1 MAVQTRIEKMTV
13 DEYDALMAR
22 EENSDRHLELVDG
35 ELIEEMPTPRH
46 SKTSQYFSLH
56 IGMYL
61 LQNPTGDLLPEVR
74 IKLLEGTEF
83 EAHVPD
89 MAFVKSGRTYDPD
102 SPLPFMPELII
113 EIQSPGQSKRVMAK
127 KADYYIRHGCKIVV
141 LAYPVE
147 RLIEMVTPLDRFFLQ
162 AGDTLDLGA
171 VLPGFTLA
179 VDVIFPPAREQG
191 A

>member
-1 MAVQTRIEKMTV
+1 MAVQTRIHKMTV

-22 EENSDRHLELVDG
+22 EENIDRHLELVDG
-35 ELIEEMPTPRH
+35 ELIEEMPTFIH
-46 SKTSQYFSLH
+46 GKTAQIFQLT

-61 LQNPTGDLLPEVR
+61 IEHPIGEIAPEVR
-74 IKLLEGTEF
+74 IKLLEGSEF
-83 EAHVPD
+83 EAHIPD
-89 MAFVKSGRTYDPD
+89 IMFFQTGHDFDPD
-102 SPLPFMPELII
+102 SALPFMPELII

-179 VDVIFPPAREQG
+179 VDTIFPPAREQG